1 MLAVDFFHV
10 DCAVTL
16 KRIYV
21 FFALEVRSRYVH
33 ILGTTSPRRS
43 CRHVPV
49 PRPRPSRPVH
59 HLVRRRPRR
68 RRDRHRDD
76 STALSESEL
85 LRRTIRPDR
94 QNRTHRPHPD
104 LRRTAPAKRPHAVR
118 RPLQRPPATSSTPA
132 SSATSRSSRS
142 ASRPAANQ
150 ASIGSRRAD
159 QRVRAGRLKPQVS
172 AIAEFWNPTGSLVFR
187 SFG

>member
-1 MLAVDFFHV
+1 V
-10 DCAVTL
+10 
-16 KRIYV
+16 KI
-21 FFALEVRSRYVH
+21 
-33 ILGTTSPRRS
+33 P
-43 CRHVPV
+43 
-49 PRPRPSRPVH
+49 
-59 HLVRRRPRR
+59 
-68 RRDRHRDD
+68 
-76 STALSESEL
+76 ALSESEL

-159 QRVRAGRLKPQVS
+159 QRVRARRLKPQVS
-172 AIAEFWNPTGSLVFR
+172 AHSRVLEPHRGRHDIGLR
-187 SFG
+187 LI